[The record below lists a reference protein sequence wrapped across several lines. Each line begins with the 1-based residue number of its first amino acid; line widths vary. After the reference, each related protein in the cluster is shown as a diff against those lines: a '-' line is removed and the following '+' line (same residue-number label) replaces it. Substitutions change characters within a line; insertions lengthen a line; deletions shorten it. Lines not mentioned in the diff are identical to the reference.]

1 MAKRRIPSSLDRD
14 DDDDDDGNAAR
25 VHIQQQAE
33 YQQKLRARMKEIRG
47 KVEECT
53 FGGTSKYDEVFPDVS
68 GKKKNVEFS
77 KNFPPFFK

>member
-33 YQQKLRARMKEIRG
+33 YQQKPSARMKEIRG

-53 FGGTSKYDEVFPDVS
+53 FGGYVKV
-68 GKKKNVEFS
+68 
-77 KNFPPFFK
+77 